1 MKKQPNFITSRFE
14 RTSVGLYAFGTIL
27 SYYMIM
33 SYLQLYMTDIG
44 ISAVAVGLIFIFAKI
59 WDAVNDPIFGVLV
72 DKVNLKGGKYRP
84 WLRISSIAI
93 PVTTVLLFIVPAQAS
108 VQAKIIWSSVAYVL
122 WDTAYTMCDV
132 PMNAI
137 VTAMTESTFERN
149 KMFALNAFFVYLGG
163 ILVAVAVPSLYPS
176 IGWGT
181 TAIILAVL
189 ATVAMLPVGFKAKE
203 RFVPQKEEE
212 ASIKDIILSLLK
224 NKYLLIYTLSAIVGS
239 LTDFSG
245 TLNAYVAIHCLGDQS
260 YITLLSLASA
270 VPVLFVV
277 LFVPR
282 LLEKV
287 EKYTAYLVTRIAT
300 IAISII
306 IWLVGYQNVGLL
318 MALIVLKT
326 LFGSVWG
333 IMAVMFIADCVEYG
347 QYTTGE
353 RNQGIAFATKA
364 FTNKIIVALTGAL
377 GMFGLAAYGFVE
389 GEGVVQTAETVR
401 GIWNLYGLGPI
412 VGAVLSLVILVVGYK
427 LRDADVKT
435 MIACNAGEI
444 SREEAESRFTRKF

>member
-1 MKKQPNFITSRFE
+1 MKKQTALTTSRFE

-44 ISAVAVGLIFIFAKI
+44 ISAVTVGLIFIFAKV
-59 WDAVNDPIFGVLV
+59 WDAINDPIFGVMV
-72 DKVNLKGGKYRP
+72 DKVRLKGGKYRP

-93 PVTTVLLFIVPAQAS
+93 PVTTVLLFIVPAQVS

-137 VTAMTESTFERN
+137 ITAMTESTFERN
-149 KMFALNAFFVYLGG
+149 KMFSLNAFFVYLGG

-181 TAIILAVL
+181 TAVILAVL

-203 RFVPQKEEE
+203 RFVPQREEE
-212 ASIKDIILSLLK
+212 ASIKDIVLSLLR

-245 TLNAYVAIHCLGDQS
+245 TLNAYVAIHCLGDES

-306 IWLVGYQNVGLL
+306 IWLVGYQNVALL

-389 GEGVVQTAETVR
+389 GEGVVQTAETVQ
-401 GIWNLYGLGPI
+401 GIWTLYGLGPI

-435 MIACNAGEI
+435 MIACNSGEI

>member
-1 MKKQPNFITSRFE
+1 MKQKKQFTTSRME

-44 ISAVAVGLIFIFAKI
+44 ISAVAVGLIFMFAKV
-59 WDAVNDPIFGVLV
+59 WDAVNDPIFGVMV
-72 DKVNLKGGKYRP
+72 DKINLKGGKYRP
-84 WLRISSIAI
+84 WLRISTVAI
-93 PVTTVLLFIVPAQAS
+93 PLTTILLFIVPANAS

-149 KMFALNAFFVYLGG
+149 KMYSLNAFFVYLGG
-163 ILVAVAVPSLYPS
+163 LLVAISVPMLYPT

-181 TAIILAVL
+181 TAIILSVISMVTMAF
-189 ATVAMLPVGFKAKE
+189 VGVKAKE
-203 RFVPQKEEE
+203 RFTPAREEE
-212 ASIKDIILSLLK
+212 ASVKDIVLSLVR
-224 NKYLLIYTLSAIVGS
+224 NKYLLIYTLSAVVGS
-239 LTDFSG
+239 IFDFTG

-282 LLEKV
+282 LLEKT
-287 EKYTAYLVTRIAT
+287 EKFTTYIVTRVAT
-300 IAISII
+300 ILVSLVIY
-306 IWLVGYQNVGLL
+306 LVGYQNVGLL
-318 MALIVLKT
+318 LGLIVIKT
-326 LFGSVWG
+326 LFSSVWG

-347 QYTTGE
+347 QYLTGE

-364 FTNKIIVALTGAL
+364 FTNKIIVAITGAL
-377 GMFGLAAYGFVE
+377 GMFGLAACGFIE
-389 GEGVVQTAETVR
+389 GEGVVQSTHTVQ
-401 GIWNLYGLGPI
+401 GIWTLYGLGPI
-412 VGAVLSLVILVVGYK
+412 VGSVLSMLILIAYK

-435 MIACNAGEI
+435 MIRCNSGEI
-444 SREEAESRFTRKF
+444 TREEAEAAFTRKF